1 MLAELRVRDLATV
14 ADVTLSLGP
23 GLNVLTGE
31 TGAGK
36 SMLVD
41 AIALLLGDRAD
52 RAAVRPGATRIV
64 VEGEFRGTN
73 PDLAAMLDQAG
84 LDAADPLVIRREVSA
99 EGRSRAWVNGSPTT
113 ITVLKEIAAALV
125 DLHGQHQTLDLAIG
139 SVQRDLLD
147 AYAGAVDA
155 RAMVREAFGAV
166 ISLRGEVSDLIA
178 RRDAALRRAD
188 WLRHVVTEIDAA
200 RPVIGEDEALARE
213 ASRLAQ
219 AGTLGEQVRELGQLL
234 DADRAGVR
242 DQLARAARVIDH
254 LERIDSSVGAW
265 RSLLDT
271 AWANLDELSRTV
283 ASYLDTVTDDP
294 DRLSTLERR
303 RDLLTTLAR
312 KHGGTIETML
322 AVRREAAA
330 ELELIDTATLDLATL
345 ERRRSTAE
353 AALATA
359 VGVLTEQRGAGASRL
374 AGEVTRQL
382 PALGLAGARFQ
393 VALQRCAEPEVD
405 GMEAVVFE
413 AALNAGMAPRPIA
426 TAASGGEL
434 SRLMLA
440 LKVAVTRHDT
450 AATLVFDE
458 IDQGIGGET
467 GGKVGSA
474 LAEVSERH
482 QVLVITHLPQIAARA
497 DRHLVVAKGT
507 RDGVATSD
515 VSVLHGEDRV
525 VELARMLGDAD
536 DANARRLAASMTR
549 KG

>member
-14 ADVTLSLGP
+14 ADVTLTLGP

-52 RAAVRPGATRIV
+52 RAAVRPGASRIV
-64 VEGEFRGTN
+64 VEGEFRSAS
-73 PDLAAMLDQAG
+73 PDLAATLDAAG
-84 LDAADPLVIRREVSA
+84 LDAADPLVIRREVSV

-113 ITVLKEIAAALV
+113 ITVLKDIAAALV
-125 DLHGQHQTLDLAIG
+125 DLHGQHQSLELAVG

-147 AYAGAVDA
+147 AYAGAEPA
-155 RAMVREAFGAV
+155 RAVVRDAFTALMA
-166 ISLRGEVSDLIA
+166 LRAGERDLMD

-200 RPVIGEDEALARE
+200 RPVIGEEETLARE

-219 AGTLGEQVRELGQLL
+219 AGTLGEQARELGQLL

-242 DQLARAARVIDH
+242 DQLARAARLIDQ
-254 LERIDSSVGAW
+254 LERVDPPVAAW
-265 RSLLDT
+265 RNLLDT
-271 AWANLDELSRTV
+271 AWANLDELSRTI

-294 DRLSTLERR
+294 DRLATVERR
-303 RDLLTTLAR
+303 RDLLNTLAR
-312 KHGGTIETML
+312 KHGGTITAML
-322 AVRREAAA
+322 DVRREAAS
-330 ELELIDTATLDLATL
+330 ELELIDTATLDIAVL
-345 ERRRSTAE
+345 ERRRVAAETALTE
-353 AALATA
+353 A
-359 VGVLTEQRGAGASRL
+359 VGVLTSLRAAGAERL

-382 PALGLAGARFQ
+382 PTLGLPGARFL
-393 VALQRCAEPEVD
+393 VALRPHAEPGAD
-405 GMEAVVFE
+405 GGEAVIFE
-413 AALNAGMAPRPIA
+413 AALNPGMAPRAIA
-426 TAASGGEL
+426 AAASGGEL

-467 GGKVGSA
+467 GGKVGAA

-536 DANARRLAASMTR
+536 DANARKLAASMTR
-549 KG
+549 KN